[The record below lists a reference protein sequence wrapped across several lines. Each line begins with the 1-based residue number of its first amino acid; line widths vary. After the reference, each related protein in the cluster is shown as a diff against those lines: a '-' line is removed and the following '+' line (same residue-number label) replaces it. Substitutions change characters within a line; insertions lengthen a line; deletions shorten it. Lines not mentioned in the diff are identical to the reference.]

1 MKKIVKFLTLS
12 CCIAVLGIATSCSK
26 EDDGQDNGTNN
37 SIISEFSY
45 PGNFGELYSYANKSM
60 GCDSATIVT
69 YFLEQGF
76 TFEVDDKEGDL
87 LFKKNLES
95 GERIKI
101 SLSRLNNVVESAVVR
116 SNISFSQDGSNYI
129 LEEYK
134 DDVITHLKDIKS
146 FAQKHN
152 LSNNRG
158 FHLEGNEYGSIE
170 EMIDAIPETQI
181 RESGVSYSDA
191 KLYASLVFLYKGMGN
206 EIELSR

>member
-1 MKKIVKFLTLS
+1 MLHRSIGNCNIVF
-12 CCIAVLGIATSCSK
+12 
-26 EDDGQDNGTNN
+26 Q
-37 SIISEFSY
+37 
-45 PGNFGELYSYANKSM
+45 
-60 GCDSATIVT
+60 
-69 YFLEQGF
+69 
-76 TFEVDDKEGDL
+76 
-87 LFKKNLES
+87 
-95 GERIKI
+95 
-101 SLSRLNNVVESAVVR
+101 
-116 SNISFSQDGSNYI
+116 ISFSQDGSNYI

-206 EIELSR
+206 EIELLR